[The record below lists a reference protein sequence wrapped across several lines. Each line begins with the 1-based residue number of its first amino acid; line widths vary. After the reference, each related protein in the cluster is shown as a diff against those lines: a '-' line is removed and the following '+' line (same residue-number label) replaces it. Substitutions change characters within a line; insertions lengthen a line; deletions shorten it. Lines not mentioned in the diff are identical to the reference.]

1 MFINQA
7 KEGLCNICLHILA
20 KRWIKCFVIW
30 LDPSFPLGFAGF
42 PHTGLFHRNQDLRA
56 SLWGITVTIYKI
68 PRSRYP
74 GYQRVFSRVRR
85 GPSFRRPQAD
95 TCSAKGRRHE
105 RPSREKKFWM
115 IWYKRGCNWLG
126 AIRRDG
132 ALVQRL
138 FARVS
143 F

>member
-42 PHTGLFHRNQDLRA
+42 PHTGLFHRNWDLRA
-56 SLWGITVTIYKI
+56 SLSGITVTIYKI

-74 GYQRVFSRVRR
+74 GYQSFFSRATGTFVSSAASRHVF
-85 GPSFRRPQAD
+85 GQRPK
-95 TCSAKGRRHE
+95 TRTAK
-105 RPSREKKFWM
+105 PREK
-115 IWYKRGCNWLG
+115 IL
-126 AIRRDG
+126 DD
-132 ALVQRL
+132 LV
-138 FARVS
+138 
-143 F
+143 